1 MSVPSRLGRLTAFV
15 RRRFGGAAGVASRPG
30 IDEEVRLRLA
40 LTAGRMGIWD
50 WDVTSG
56 AVTWTG
62 ELEAMYGLA
71 PGAFD
76 GRLESVFATV
86 HPDDRAT
93 LDDAIQRGLSSGQP
107 FAVEYRVI
115 WPDGDV
121 RWLVSQGTAF
131 FDGAGR
137 GVRMLGVTADI
148 TERKRSE
155 TERTRA
161 EQRAR
166 SLAEAGHF
174 LSQTLDPD
182 EVGQRITDSV
192 RGLFGLTT
200 ALFYQSIPDAEDLV
214 LVAFSGDIGPR
225 WPRSTVVPRATGTV
239 GLAVARREP
248 VLTADVLSDPAIT
261 LTPEIRA
268 RVERAPYRAVLA
280 VPLIVHETVV
290 GALALCDRRG
300 RAFDDEDVRL
310 AQAFADQAALALAN
324 ARLYRAARTSE
335 SQYRSLLE
343 GSIQGIYIERDMLIV
358 FANRAVARM
367 FGYEAPDAL
376 TGMDVGGLFAPE
388 ERAAIE
394 ARSEAWRRG
403 DAVPARYVGRGL
415 RADGEHIWIEAL
427 ASPVSWDGG
436 AAVLTTLFDVTDRRR
451 AEDARAALLALERKA
466 RTEAEAA
473 NRAKDDFLATLSHEL
488 RTPLNAILGWAQLL
502 RTGDLPP
509 DKAGRAV
516 ETIARNAQLQ
526 VQLVEDLLDVSRII
540 TGKLHLEIRA
550 VELPAVVEATVES
563 ARPAAELKGIRLGA
577 VLDRS
582 LPVLPGDPERLQQIL
597 YNLLSNA
604 IKFTPAAGHVEVRL
618 ERMARHARLTVADTG
633 IGIDPDFLPHVFD
646 RFRQGDPTSTR
657 RHRGLGLGLA
667 IVRHLVALHGGSV
680 RADSPGDGKGATFI
694 VDLPLQQPER
704 PLAEP
709 DPETAIDRLPSL
721 VGVRVLV
728 VDDEPDMRDLVTA
741 ILEQQGA
748 AVRGA
753 LSASEA
759 LRALDQFAPDVLL
772 CDIGMPGEDGYAL
785 IREIRAR
792 EADGGRH
799 LAAVALTAY
808 ARPEDRTRALVAGF
822 HAHLAKPVQ
831 PEELTVV
838 VASLA
843 GRRS

>member
-1 MSVPSRLGRLTAFV
+1 
-15 RRRFGGAAGVASRPG
+15 
-30 IDEEVRLRLA
+30 
-40 LTAGRMGIWD
+40 
-50 WDVTSG
+50 
-56 AVTWTG
+56 
-62 ELEAMYGLA
+62 
-71 PGAFD
+71 
-76 GRLESVFATV
+76 
-86 HPDDRAT
+86 
-93 LDDAIQRGLSSGQP
+93 
-107 FAVEYRVI
+107 
-115 WPDGDV
+115 
-121 RWLVSQGTAF
+121 
-131 FDGAGR
+131 
-137 GVRMLGVTADI
+137 
-148 TERKRSE
+148 
-155 TERTRA
+155 
-161 EQRAR
+161 
-166 SLAEAGHF
+166 
-174 LSQTLDPD
+174 
-182 EVGQRITDSV
+182 
-192 RGLFGLTT
+192 
-200 ALFYQSIPDAEDLV
+200 
-214 LVAFSGDIGPR
+214 
-225 WPRSTVVPRATGTV
+225 
-239 GLAVARREP
+239 
-248 VLTADVLSDPAIT
+248 
-261 LTPEIRA
+261 
-268 RVERAPYRAVLA
+268 
-280 VPLIVHETVV
+280 
-290 GALALCDRRG
+290 
-300 RAFDDEDVRL
+300 
-310 AQAFADQAALALAN
+310 
-324 ARLYRAARTSE
+324 
-335 SQYRSLLE
+335 
-343 GSIQGIYIERDMLIV
+343 
-358 FANRAVARM
+358 
-367 FGYEAPDAL
+367 
-376 TGMDVGGLFAPE
+376 
-388 ERAAIE
+388 
-394 ARSEAWRRG
+394 
-403 DAVPARYVGRGL
+403 
-415 RADGEHIWIEAL
+415 
-427 ASPVSWDGG
+427 
-436 AAVLTTLFDVTDRRR
+436 
-451 AEDARAALLALERKA
+451 
-466 RTEAEAA
+466 
-473 NRAKDDFLATLSHEL
+473 
-488 RTPLNAILGWAQLL
+488 
-502 RTGDLPP
+502 
-509 DKAGRAV
+509 
-516 ETIARNAQLQ
+516 
-526 VQLVEDLLDVSRII
+526 VSRII

-680 RADSPGDGKGATFI
+680 RADSPGDGKGATFV

-759 LRALDQFAPDVLL
+759 LGALDQFAPDVLL

>member
-1 MSVPSRLGRLTAFV
+1 MTSPWRLDRLTAFV
-15 RRRFGGAAGVASRPG
+15 RRRFRGAAGVAPRPG
-30 IDEEVRLRLA
+30 LEEEVRLRLA
-40 LTAGRMGIWD
+40 LSAGGMGIWD

-71 PGAFD
+71 PGTFD
-76 GRLESVFATV
+76 GRFDTVFATI
-86 HPDDRAT
+86 HPDDRAR
-93 LDDAIQRGLSSGQP
+93 LDDAIRLALTNGQP
-107 FAVEYRVI
+107 FTVEYRVM
-115 WPDGDV
+115 WPDESM

-131 FDGAGR
+131 FDAAGR

-148 TERKRSE
+148 TGRKRSE
-155 TERTRA
+155 AERTRA

-200 ALFYQSIPDAEDLV
+200 ALFYQSVPDAGDLV

-225 WPRSTVVPRATGTV
+225 WPRSTVVPRGTGTV
-239 GLAVARREP
+239 GLAVERRQP
-248 VLTADVLSDPAIT
+248 VLTADVLTDPAVT

-280 VPLIVHETVV
+280 VPLIVHDTVV

-300 RAFDDEDVRL
+300 RTFDEEDVRM

-324 ARLYRAARTSE
+324 ARLYREARASE

-343 GSIQGIYIERDMLIV
+343 GSIQGIYIERDARIV
-358 FANRAVARM
+358 FANRALARM
-367 FGYEAPDAL
+367 FGYEEPEAL
-376 TGMDVGGLFAPE
+376 TGIDVGALFAPE
-388 ERAAIE
+388 ERPAVE
-394 ARSEAWRRG
+394 ARSAAWRRG
-403 DAVPARYVGRGL
+403 DAVPARYLGRGV
-415 RADGEHIWIEAL
+415 RADRDHIWIEAL

-436 AAVLTTLFDVTDRRR
+436 PAVLTTLFDVTDRRR
-451 AEDARAALLALERKA
+451 AEDARAALLALERRA
-466 RTEAEAA
+466 RADAEAA

-502 RTGDLPP
+502 RAGDLPP
-509 DKAGRAV
+509 DKAARAV

-526 VQLVEDLLDVSRII
+526 TQLVDDLLDVSRII
-540 TGKLHLEIRA
+540 TGKLNLEIRA
-550 VELPAVVEATVES
+550 VELPAVVDATVES
-563 ARPAAELKGIRLGA
+563 ARPAAELKGVRLSG
-577 VLDRS
+577 VLDRA

-604 IKFTPAAGHVEVRL
+604 IKFTPPAGHVEVRL
-618 ERMARHARLTVADTG
+618 ERMPRHARLTVADTG
-633 IGIDPDFLPHVFD
+633 IGIDPEFLPHVFD
-646 RFRQGDPTSTR
+646 RFRQGDPSSTR

-667 IVRHLVALHGGSV
+667 IVRHLVELHGGSV
-680 RADSPGDGKGATFI
+680 RAESPGHGKGATFI
-694 VDLPLQQPER
+694 VDLPLQRTER
-704 PLAEP
+704 PPAEP
-709 DPETAIDRLPSL
+709 EAETTPDRLPSL

-728 VDDEPDMRDLVTA
+728 VDDEPDMRDLVTTV
-741 ILEQQGA
+741 LEQQGA
-748 AVRGA
+748 AVRAA
-753 LSASEA
+753 LSTSEA
-759 LRALDQFAPDVLL
+759 LDALAAFAPDVLL

-785 IREIRAR
+785 IRQVRAR
-792 EADGGRH
+792 EAGGGRH
-799 LAAVALTAY
+799 LAAVAITAY